1 MAIPVFNAPFSNTR
15 SVAELVLGQIIML
28 MRGIFPKSAAAHR
41 GEWIKSA
48 ANSWEVRGKT
58 LGIVGYG
65 NIGAQLSVLAESLG
79 MHVIYY
85 DPTPKLPLGRAEA
98 YPSLA
103 ALLAQADVVSL
114 HVPDTKATRWM
125 IGAAQIRAM
134 RPGAFLINA
143 SRGRVVDVEALAAAI
158 RDGHLLGAAA
168 DVFPDEPSSTREEFL
183 SPLRGLPN
191 VILTPHIGGS
201 TAEAQERIGHEVA
214 RKLIDYSDIGST
226 FGAVN
231 FPQVAAAGA
240 AAGDPLHPRPPQH
253 AGPARPGHRR
263 LQPPRPQ
270 YRRAVPADRRRAR
283 LRRRRHR
290 RRCRGGAGDPGRPA
304 RRSRAR
310 SGRACSTSGPERW
323 PDGQGA
329 EAGHGWGGPACTR
342 RRRRRLHAGGAAGA
356 RRNTRP
362 QCRCGLTRRLGVTRR
377 RDAAPSVRRPA
388 VTTPSRNPGRCRPG
402 SDYASFAACDPHLRC
417 VRVRERVPPNACALV
432 PLESR
437 TPCHRES
444 QHTAMP

>member
-1 MAIPVFNAPFSNTR
+1 MTRLSFPKEKVQILLLEGIHENAVADLTADGYSSLVRLPGALDEDELVRQLAGVHLLGIRSRTQVTPRVLAAAERLMAIGCFCIGTDQVALEEARRLAIPVFNAPFSNTR

-98 YPSLA
+98 YPTLA
-103 ALLAQADVVSL
+103 ALLAHADVVSL

-125 IGAAQIRAM
+125 MGAAQIRAM

-231 FPQVAAAGA
+231 FPQAQ
-240 AAGDPLHPRPPQH
+240 L
-253 AGPARPGHRR
+253 PARPLGTRFIHVHRNTPGLLVR
-263 LQPPRPQ
+263 VIDVFSRRGLNIGAQYLQTDGELGYVVVDIDGGADEALEIQ
-270 YRRAVPADRRRAR
+270 ADLRAIEGTIRAR
-283 LRRRRHR
+283 FLYERH
-290 RRCRGGAGDPGRPA
+290 
-304 RRSRAR
+304 
-310 SGRACSTSGPERW
+310 
-323 PDGQGA
+323 
-329 EAGHGWGGPACTR
+329 
-342 RRRRRLHAGGAAGA
+342 
-356 RRNTRP
+356 
-362 QCRCGLTRRLGVTRR
+362 
-377 RDAAPSVRRPA
+377 
-388 VTTPSRNPGRCRPG
+388 
-402 SDYASFAACDPHLRC
+402 
-417 VRVRERVPPNACALV
+417 
-432 PLESR
+432 
-437 TPCHRES
+437 
-444 QHTAMP
+444 